1 MNERKKKIENRI
13 IRIKS
18 VSRKCHFDSK
28 WTEIPFVVCACWLAT
43 PNTKQKTPP
52 NKNRCEIMKKRN
64 GIIKCGCFDKIYD
77 SHCFNWLKWK
87 CVHTAST
94 NKITGQNS
102 SAHVY
107 GWTFNCFA
115 AIFYRFF
122 FVVVGW
128 NLIPLHDVGSR
139 TSNIVMFSYLIYSL
153 INHYNLWMKRFIWNG
168 IDDEWHRKFS
178 RTQFNAA
185 NTCTF
190 HYGWI
195 DIFILLIRKHKNW
208 HLCLT
213 LNAQSHHSAKR
224 FYLDPI
230 FNLNS
235 IFLFATL

>member
-1 MNERKKKIENRI
+1 MNERKKKIENLI

-87 CVHTAST
+87 CVHTANT

-122 FVVVGW
+122 FCCRRVKF
-128 NLIPLHDVGSR
+128 DSATR
-139 TSNIVMFSYLIYSL
+139 C
-153 INHYNLWMKRFIWNG
+153 
-168 IDDEWHRKFS
+168 RKPHIEYCYVLVF
-178 RTQFNAA
+178 
-185 NTCTF
+185 
-190 HYGWI
+190 
-195 DIFILLIRKHKNW
+195 DIFIN
-208 HLCLT
+208 
-213 LNAQSHHSAKR
+213 
-224 FYLDPI
+224 
-230 FNLNS
+230 
-235 IFLFATL
+235 